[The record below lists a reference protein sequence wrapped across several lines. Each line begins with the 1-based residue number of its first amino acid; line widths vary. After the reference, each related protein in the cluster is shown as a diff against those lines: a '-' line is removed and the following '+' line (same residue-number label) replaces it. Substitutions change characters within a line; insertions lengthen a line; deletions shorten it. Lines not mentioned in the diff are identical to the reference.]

1 MGYLEMSA
9 NAHTCV
15 DVCVCIVCVCLSV
28 SVFEL
33 CEGAKRKRYEP
44 SSPGRLGWGVSSGV
58 IHPRI
63 WLYLKTANSNNSL
76 ANIPF

>member
-1 MGYLEMSA
+1 MCMYVYMY
-9 NAHTCV
+9 
-15 DVCVCIVCVCLSV
+15 VCILCVCLSV

-63 WLYLKTANSNNSL
+63 WLYLKPANSNNSI

>member
-1 MGYLEMSA
+1 MF
-9 NAHTCV
+9 
-15 DVCVCIVCVCLSV
+15 VCTVCVCLSV

-63 WLYLKTANSNNSL
+63 WLYLKPANSNNSI